1 MLNVPTPARLRSIL
15 CTIPLIAILPPCFA
29 SVPPANP
36 TPPSVT
42 YKLQAT
48 CLPTQLQLIR
58 GIKVNRKNDDAAIL
72 IVGNSQTEK
81 PRSVPISRDL
91 AVRANVL
98 PGDKI
103 CVNTAAIDVDRRLP

>member
-1 MLNVPTPARLRSIL
+1 MLSSQIPAHYRGIVWTLGFFAFMQPCL
-15 CTIPLIAILPPCFA
+15 AAI
-29 SVPPANP
+29 PPANP
-36 TPPSVT
+36 ASQSVT
-42 YKLQAT
+42 DKLQAT

-58 GIKVNRKNDDAAIL
+58 GIKVNRKNDDAAML

-103 CVNTAAIDVDRRLP
+103 CVNTAAIEVDKQLP